1 MNYLSLTLTG
11 AWKVLA
17 AGLVLGAG
25 LPVVY
30 GLGLRALG
38 IGTTTTA
45 DGATSKSTPVGKLVF
60 AICLAIV
67 FIGIILGLMFII
79 ATGLGKQ
86 LVFEGI
92 MPTIAPKK

>member
-1 MNYLSLTLTG
+1 MNYLNLTLTG

-25 LPVVY
+25 LPIIY

-38 IGTTTTA
+38 MGTTTTA
-45 DGATSKSTPVGKLVF
+45 DGQTTASTAAGKLVF
-60 AICLAIV
+60 AICLAVV
-67 FIGIILGLMFII
+67 FIGIALGLMFII

-92 MPTIAPKK
+92 LPTIAPKK